1 MNLHERQQFD
11 FLLHTA
17 TERFVERLEE
27 RNGGPEGALRNLREN
42 PACLTEFTNAIFT
55 DFLLD
60 NVDGACFVLQSLARR
75 TIDPP
80 VKGTIEAML
89 LTMAKGAFQNLLAQK
104 TEEALEQRSAF
115 AAAGGRE

>member
-60 NVDGACFVLQSLARR
+60 NVAGACFVLQSLARR